1 MLPTWRRVKIYV
13 LNAVQ
18 DVAER
23 CTRNGDSVTVS
34 VISTMS
40 ALELRMELGL
50 EPDLVGLGVPV
61 IKGVTY
67 GYQLH
72 E

>member
-1 MLPTWRRVKIYV
+1 MKIYV

-18 DVAER
+18 DMAER
-23 CTRNGDSVTVS
+23 CARKGDSVTVS

-40 ALELRMELGL
+40 ALELRLKLGLELGL

-61 IKGVTY
+61 KGY
-67 GYQLH
+67 GYQFT
-72 E
+72 